1 MIEFA
6 YAADA
11 AAQPAS
17 TFQSMAPLIL
27 IMVAAYFLL
36 MRPMS
41 KQKKA
46 AEKMAAELEKN
57 DEVVLSTGI
66 VGKITRIG
74 EQFITVEIAP
84 NTEICIQKHAN
95 VVAQK
100 LEKGSLKKIT
110 KGISLQPTKKELAD
124 GKNKKSANK
133 KEEEIT
139 EEESTDSN
147 VEDFNAKAEATSFSE
162 KQQDEIL
169 EKAAGTTTEEN
180 KVEK

>member
-1 MIEFA
+1 MIDFA

-11 AAQPAS
+11 AAQPANN
-17 TFQSMAPLIL
+17 FQSFLPLIL

-41 KQKKA
+41 KQRKA
-46 AEKMAAELEKN
+46 AEKMISTLEKN
-57 DEVVLSTGI
+57 DEVVLATGI

-84 NTEICIQKHAN
+84 NTEICVQKHAN

-110 KGISLQPTKKELAD
+110 KGISLQPEKKGNE
-124 GKNKKSANK
+124 KKALVK
-133 KEEEIT
+133 KEEEAPK
-139 EEESTDSN
+139 EETN
-147 VEDFNAKAEATSFSE
+147 PNNVVEDFNAKAAATSFSDE
-162 KQQDEIL
+162 TQDEIL
-169 EKAAGTTTEEN
+169 KKAETETTTEE
-180 KVEK
+180 EKTEK